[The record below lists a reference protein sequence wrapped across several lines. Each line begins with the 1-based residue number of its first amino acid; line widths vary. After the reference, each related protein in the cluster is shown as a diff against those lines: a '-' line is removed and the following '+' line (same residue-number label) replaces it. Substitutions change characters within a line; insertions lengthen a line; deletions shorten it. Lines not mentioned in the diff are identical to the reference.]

1 MPNIKQITLP
11 SGTTYDLVD
20 QGARDLIADI
30 QSYTSYLGVTSTSIT
45 DGSTTNPI
53 TVNGKSVTAKTGD
66 IVNYGSKEFIWNG
79 SVWQE
84 FGDMSGLGALAYK
97 DSASGS
103 YKPEGTVSQPTFTG
117 KSMTSTG
124 KFTPSGS
131 VNVATDTTKTV
142 TAYANGVT
150 EATGAS
156 QYTPSGSINITPS
169 QIKSEPLEIIIEHS
183 SDPQPVYVGGTTY
196 APSGIVS
203 IPRIT
208 VTPSTA
214 NFSGIDSVGT
224 LPSFSATVENEVL
237 SLSWDSGTLP
247 TKASQQTVV
256 TGIESATS
264 TQPVFTGTT
273 VNFKTEDLTT
283 VTKYTGTF
291 TGTPTYLKV
300 EIPVPDTFS
309 ATFAGTEGDVSVT
322 GTTDGT
328 VSKPTFTG
336 TSKTVTVS

>member
-53 TVNGKSVTAKTGD
+53 TVNSKSVTAKTGD

-79 SVWQE
+79 SAWQE

-124 KFTPSGS
+124 KFTPAG
-131 VNVATDTTKTV
+131 TV
-142 TAYANGVT
+142 GKPT
-150 EATGAS
+150 
-156 QYTPSGSINITPS
+156 
-169 QIKSEPLEIIIEHS
+169 
-183 SDPQPVYVGGTTY
+183 
-196 APSGIVS
+196 
-203 IPRIT
+203 IT
-208 VTPSTA
+208 VTPNTA
-214 NFSGIDSVGT
+214 KIKGMATQGT
-224 LPSFSATVENEVL
+224 LPIFTATVTDEVL
-237 SLSWDSGTLP
+237 TLGWDAGSLP
-247 TKASQQTVV
+247 TQSSEQTFV
-256 TGIESATS
+256 TGIKSATS
-264 TQPVFTGTT
+264 TQPSFT
-273 VNFKTEDLTT
+273 
-283 VTKYTGTF
+283 
-291 TGTPTYLKV
+291 
-300 EIPVPDTFS
+300 
-309 ATFAGTEGDVSVT
+309 GTEGDVSVT

>member
-79 SVWQE
+79 SAWQE

-97 DSASGS
+97 DSASGN

-124 KFTPSGS
+124 KFTPSGEVTVLNTGMNS
-131 VNVATDTTKTV
+131 QQYKVDAYDNTGTKYST
-142 TAYANGVT
+142 YI
-150 EATGAS
+150 
-156 QYTPSGSINITPS
+156 PSGNVS
-169 QIKSEPLEIIIEHS
+169 
-183 SDPQPVYVGGTTY
+183 
-196 APSGIVS
+196 API
-203 IPRIT
+203 IT
-208 VTPSTA
+208 VTPSTTTM
-214 NFSGIDSVGT
+214 NGITDVGT
-224 LPSFSATVENEVL
+224 LPTFTATVENEVL
-237 SLSWDSGTLP
+237 TLGFNQGTLP
-247 TKASQQTVV
+247 SKGSNTDVV
-256 TGIESATS
+256 IGIESATAS
-264 TQPVFTGTT
+264 TPSFSGNEVT
-273 VNFKTEDLTT
+273 FKTDYINKPTAWT
-283 VTKYTGTF
+283 ATF
-291 TGTPTYLKV
+291 TGI
-300 EIPVPDTFS
+300 EDDI
-309 ATFAGTEGDVSVT
+309 SVT
-322 GTTDGT
+322 GTTDGA
-328 VSKPTFTG
+328 VSAPTFTG